1 MPTTHIETSELPGLG
16 HVETMLRQID
26 HRTQD
31 SFAHARTISKPW
43 GDLESVLTWCKTEL
57 VEDWRWQLID
67 MASGQQAGRYI
78 FYFDSDRDAMVFAL
92 KWC

>member
-1 MPTTHIETSELPGLG
+1 MPITHTETSELSGLS

-31 SFAHARTISKPW
+31 SFAHAREVRRSW
-43 GDLESVLTWCKTEL
+43 GQLEPVLEWCKASL
-57 VEDWRWQLID
+57 RGDWRWQMIEMSNGLD
-67 MASGQQAGRYI
+67 AGRYI
-78 FYFDSDRDAMVFAL
+78 FYFDSDQDAMLFAL